1 MGCGA
6 CLQGFGTVE
15 AARRSEMMSA
25 VAARTGLPGTSLRVG
40 GEILPGTKSRVN
52 PLESELILRVLRG
65 QHEAFRE
72 LVRPC
77 ERAVF
82 MATQAILK
90 NEADAEDAAQE
101 AILKAFTNLA
111 KFRGDSK
118 FSTWLV
124 RIATN
129 EALMKLRKER
139 RQKLHDSLDDGR
151 KDEKG
156 NYVPRDFAD
165 WREIPSEALQ
175 TEELRQALSR
185 ALASLT
191 PKHREVLV
199 LERCATLHNR
209 RNRQGARHREKRG
222 ENTPPACPPS
232 DARRPCTGYGRELGH
247 RPEGIQAGETMVMEI
262 SCEEVWREVSNYL
275 DDEITPELRARMREH
290 FKGCKHCTAV
300 LDGTRNVVQLVGDA
314 KAFLLPAGFS
324 DRLYQKLDRKLSEDG
339 RL

>member
-15 AARRSEMMSA
+15 AARGSEMMSA
-25 VAARTGLPGTSLRVG
+25 AVRTGLPGTSLRVG
-40 GEILPGTKSRVN
+40 GETLAGAKSQVE
-52 PLESELILRVLRG
+52 PLESEQIQLVLKG

-101 AILKAFTNLA
+101 AILKAFTNLS

-156 NYVPRDFAD
+156 DYVPRDFAD

-175 TEELRQALSR
+175 TKELRQALSR

-191 PKHREVLV
+191 AKDREVLV
-199 LERCATLHNR
+199 MRDVQHFTIEETAKL
-209 RNRQGARHREKRG
+209 
-222 ENTPPACPPS
+222 
-232 DARRPCTGYGRELGH
+232 LGI
-247 RPEGIQAGETMVMEI
+247 RKSAVKT
-262 SCEEVWREVSNYL
+262 RL
-275 DDEITPELRARMREH
+275 LRARLQMREALAP
-290 FKGCKHCTAV
+290 GM
-300 LDGTRNVVQLVGDA
+300 DGSWST
-314 KAFLLPAGFS
+314 
-324 DRLYQKLDRKLSEDG
+324 G
-339 RL
+339 RREYKQVRPW